1 MTTTIK
7 KEIMAINV
15 NKVYKS
21 VLSILNKEQRGF
33 MTPDEF
39 NKIAAQAQLNLLD
52 LAFVDYNKMSN
63 LDTVGRTNLGY
74 ADMPSKIKEK
84 IDVFYKTS
92 NLTMQTSGNPAVST
106 GIVALPSDIYKIIE
120 LTNSTRTLPFEL
132 VDKHDLAYLQ
142 SSPLTAPSTDYPIY
156 YKTTT
161 SAGATSIQVKPTS
174 IANAVLDYIKVPTDP
189 RFGFTLN
196 ATYGTQTYDS
206 NVYSATGLVTG
217 KTLATTTGYTNPNG
231 GAIGTN
237 YNDDTYLLSF
247 KGGTFRLTIANSNN
261 LPSSLV
267 VVTPGTGFAV
277 GDTITFPV
285 GLNNEADTA
294 PLGGNSSIVYTVGA
308 NDIFENTT
316 QGSTDFE
323 LHPSEEPNLITQIL
337 LLAGITM
344 KDRTII
350 GLSQQAIIAN
360 AQTKRQ

>member
-1 MTTTIK
+1 
-7 KEIMAINV
+7 MAINV
-15 NKVYKS
+15 NKVYKA
-21 VLSILNKEQRGF
+21 VLSIMNKEQRGF

-39 NKIAAQAQLNLLD
+39 NKISVQAQLNLLD
-52 LAFVDYNKMSN
+52 IAFAEYNRMSN

-74 ADMPSKIKEK
+74 ADAPSRIKEK

-132 VDKHDLAYLQ
+132 IDKHELAYIQ

-161 SAGATSIQVKPTS
+161 SLGATSIQVKPTS
-174 IANAVLDYIKVPTDP
+174 ITNAVLDYIKVPTDP
-189 RFGFTLN
+189 RFGFTTN
-196 ATYGTQTYDS
+196 ATYGTNTYDS
-206 NVYSATGLVTG
+206 NEYVATGLVTG
-217 KTLATTTGYTNPNG
+217 KTLATTTGYTTV
-231 GAIGTN
+231 GTG

-247 KGGTFRLTIANSNN
+247 KGGTYRLTIANSNN

-277 GDTITFPV
+277 GDTLTFPTTMS
-285 GLNNEADTA
+285 NEAGSGAT
-294 PLGGNSSIVYTVGA
+294 LSGSSNIVYTVTA

-316 QGSTDFE
+316 QGSTNFE
-323 LHPSEEPNLITQIL
+323 LHPSEEPTLIMQILAFAGVIIKDPQITQ
-337 LLAGITM
+337 LA
-344 KDRTII
+344 
-350 GLSQQAIIAN
+350 SQSIQAN
-360 AQTKRQ
+360 ANIKQQ

>member
-1 MTTTIK
+1 VTTTIK

-39 NKIAAQAQLNLLD
+39 NKIAVQAQLNLLD
-52 LAFVDYNKMSN
+52 LAFVEYNKMSN

-174 IANAVLDYIKVPTDP
+174 IANAVLDYIKVPVDP

-217 KTLATTTGYTNPNG
+217 KTLATTTGYTTLG
-231 GAIGTN
+231 SG
-237 YNDDTYLLSF
+237 YNDDTYLLDF

-277 GDTITFPV
+277 GDTITFPT
-285 GLNNEADTA
+285 GLANEGGGST
-294 PLGGNSSIVYTVGA
+294 LSGNSNIVYTVTA
-308 NDIFENTT
+308 DDIFENTT

-323 LHPSEEPNLITQIL
+323 LHPSEEPMLIMQILAFAGVIIKDREITQ
-337 LLAGITM
+337 LA
-344 KDRTII
+344 
-350 GLSQQAIIAN
+350 SQSIQSNAN
-360 AQTKRQ
+360 IKQQ

>member
-1 MTTTIK
+1 
-7 KEIMAINV
+7 MAINV

-237 YNDDTYLLSF
+237 YNDDT
-247 KGGTFRLTIANSNN
+247 
-261 LPSSLV
+261 
-267 VVTPGTGFAV
+267 
-277 GDTITFPV
+277 
-285 GLNNEADTA
+285 
-294 PLGGNSSIVYTVGA
+294 
-308 NDIFENTT
+308 
-316 QGSTDFE
+316 
-323 LHPSEEPNLITQIL
+323 
-337 LLAGITM
+337 
-344 KDRTII
+344 
-350 GLSQQAIIAN
+350 
-360 AQTKRQ
+360 